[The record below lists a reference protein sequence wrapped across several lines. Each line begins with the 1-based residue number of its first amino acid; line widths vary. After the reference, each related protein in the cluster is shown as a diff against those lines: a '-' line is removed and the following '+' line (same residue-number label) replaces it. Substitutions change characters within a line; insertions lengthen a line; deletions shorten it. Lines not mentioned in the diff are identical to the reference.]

1 MTRRPAKPRAPR
13 RRQQPEYEA
22 QCAVFAWAA
31 LMEGRY
37 PDLKLLFSTLNGVRT
52 SMRQAIKAKKAGM
65 KKGVPDIWLPVR
77 TIGEEVMGYVGLV
90 GEMKAP
96 KGVDSPEQK
105 AWLTALSRQGW
116 QIGVWYSAEEA
127 IETIARYL
135 GIPTHDVAH
144 RPAVFGV
151 CRRQERHRR
160 EHSVLTTPLSPDS
173 APRTPRFWRVPQRA
187 MRWV

>member
-31 LMEGRY
+31 LMEGKY

-65 KKGVPDIWLPVR
+65 KKGVPDIWLPVVR
-77 TIGEEVMGYVGLV
+77 SPDGNRIFVGLV

-96 KGVDSPEQK
+96 KGVTSPEQK
-105 AWLTALSRQGW
+105 AWLAALAKQGW
-116 QIGVWYSAEEA
+116 QVGVWYSAEEA
-127 IETIARYL
+127 IETIARYF
-135 GIPTHDVAH
+135 GIPT
-144 RPAVFGV
+144 
-151 CRRQERHRR
+151 
-160 EHSVLTTPLSPDS
+160 
-173 APRTPRFWRVPQRA
+173 
-187 MRWV
+187 